1 MECAIIR
8 QNDGASGEWR
18 VVDMTTHYSP
28 FNIMSIRVIICG
40 AAGRMGREVVKA
52 VHNDAELEV
61 VGAVDVACVGEDAGV
76 LAGIGEIGVSVSS
89 DLSAVLKE
97 THADVGVVFTSPSG
111 APTTIRTLIENGV
124 APVVGSTGWYDHL
137 PAMAAL
143 AEEKNVP
150 VFVAP
155 NFAIGAA
162 LMMKFAQ
169 EAARYFDAV
178 EIIELHHDKKVDAPS
193 GTAETTA
200 KLIAQAKGAPMK
212 DTPTEKFTIAGV
224 RGGVYEGIRIHSVR
238 LPGFVAHQ
246 EVIFG
251 GVGQTLTIRHDSTGR
266 DSFMPGVLLAIK
278 RVRWLKGVT
287 VGLEKM
293 L

>member
-1 MECAIIR
+1 MA
-8 QNDGASGEWR
+8 
-18 VVDMTTHYSP
+18 
-28 FNIMSIRVIICG
+28 IRVIVCG

-52 VHNDAELEV
+52 VHGDAALEV
-61 VGAVDVACVGEDAGV
+61 VGAVDVAGVGEDAGA
-76 LAGIGEIGVSVSS
+76 LAGVGAIGVRVS
-89 DLSAVLKE
+89 DGLAAVLKE
-97 THADVGVVFTSPSG
+97 TNAEVGVVFATPSAATSV
-111 APTTIRTLIENGV
+111 IRTLIEHGV
-124 APVVGSTGWYDHL
+124 SPVVGSTGWYDQV
-137 PAMAAL
+137 PEIAAL
-143 AEEKNVP
+143 SEQKNVP
-150 VFVAP
+150 AFVAP

-200 KLIAQAKGAPMK
+200 KLIAQAKGSWMK
-212 DTPTEKFTIAGV
+212 DTPTEKFTIEGV
-224 RGGVYEGIRIHSVR
+224 RGGVHEGIRVHSVR

-266 DSFMPGVLLAIK
+266 DSFMPGVLHAIK
-278 RVRWLKGVT
+278 KVRSLKGLT
-287 VGLEKM
+287 VGLEKI

>member
-1 MECAIIR
+1 
-8 QNDGASGEWR
+8 
-18 VVDMTTHYSP
+18 
-28 FNIMSIRVIICG
+28 MSIRVIICG

-52 VHNDAELEV
+52 VQADTELEV
-61 VGAVDVACVGEDAGV
+61 VGAVDVSCVGEDAGV
-76 LAGIGEIGVSVSS
+76 LAGVGEIGVKVSS
-89 DLSAVLKE
+89 DLSSVLKG
-97 THADVGVVFTSPSG
+97 ANASVAVVFTSPSG
-111 APTTIRTLIENGV
+111 APSTIRTLIENGV
-124 APVVGSTGWYDHL
+124 APVVGSTGWYDHIPEL
-137 PAMAAL
+137 AAL

-169 EAARYFDAV
+169 EAAQHFDAV

-200 KLIAQAKGAPMK
+200 KLIAAAKGAPMK
-212 DTPTEKFTIAGV
+212 DAPTEKFTIEGV

-251 GVGQTLTIRHDSTGR
+251 GAGQTLTLRHDSTGR

-278 RVRWLKGVT
+278 RVRSLKGLT
-287 VGLEKM
+287 VGLEKI